1 MVPNKAIVPV
11 AIAISLF
18 FVLICGAV
26 AMIAAAPHM
35 AVPQAVKMPS
45 FWSTF
50 NSLLNA

>member
-35 AVPQAVKMPS
+35 AVPQAVKCQASGQP
-45 FWSTF
+45 
-50 NSLLNA
+50 LIVY